1 VETVLTFMFLRLL
14 VVGAIAL
21 GVALLVV
28 VVVLVARR
36 SGRLDDARRAAA
48 PLARAVGN
56 RRGTW
61 GAIGRGV
68 ARHLDGDGR

>member
-1 VETVLTFMFLRLL
+1 METVLTFMFLRLL

-36 SGRLDDARRAAA
+36 TGRLDDARRAAA

-56 RRGTW
+56 SQDT
-61 GAIGRGV
+61 
-68 ARHLDGDGR
+68 